1 MKDEFKPS
9 RRSLMKSISFDFV
22 LVEKTKNKESFSDN
36 WLLRLIRSARFS
48 VPHRCD
54 IEFVLLAMVEE
65 RKEQEGAISSLCTV
79 RAEIK
84 CRSGGLTSRALS
96 SDVSRHHKSRQA
108 QHQKMLSLLFI

>member
-1 MKDEFKPS
+1 MSHVSVVDKEDEIS
-9 RRSLMKSISFDFV
+9 IGIQISFDFV

-65 RKEQEGAISSLCTV
+65 RKERKEPF
-79 RAEIK
+79 
-84 CRSGGLTSRALS
+84 
-96 SDVSRHHKSRQA
+96 HH
-108 QHQKMLSLLFI
+108 